1 MKYMGSKRAMLTNGL
16 GELIS
21 HTITGRDRFV
31 DLFAGSGSVS
41 KFVASNSRLP
51 VLATDLQAY
60 AAILSG
66 AVLHRTTVINT
77 EEVWV
82 LWYDR
87 ANSYL
92 QQEPHLLE
100 LADALELHY
109 PSALDTHAYS
119 EIITTIRD
127 ICFLL
132 PSSFPLS
139 RAYGGHY
146 FGLRQAI
153 WLDALR
159 ATVPDG
165 SFRELAI
172 AALIETASEC
182 SASPGHTAQPFAP
195 TSSGMPHLINAW
207 ERCVAT
213 RAQNCFAAIA
223 KQHAQVLGSAFT
235 CDAVKATEIL
245 NEKDLV
251 FVDPPYS
258 EVQYSRFYHVLEGVA
273 IGQVEDVSGVGR
285 YPSLLLRPQSNFSR
299 KAPARNEFDRL
310 MIGIAAAGA
319 EAIVTFPEASAS
331 NGLSGALVEDISD
344 QYFQVARRAVKST
357 FSTLGGTGKT
367 RNARQGTTELILH
380 LLPRGC

>member
-21 HTITGRDRFV
+21 HTINGRDRFV

-41 KFVASNSRLP
+41 KFVACNSMVP
-51 VLATDLQAY
+51 VLATDLQTY
-60 AAILSG
+60 AAILTG
-66 AVLHRTTVINT
+66 AVLHRTGAINT
-77 EEVWV
+77 QDEWAN
-82 LWYDR
+82 WYGR
-87 ANSYL
+87 ATSYL
-92 QQEPHLLE
+92 QKEPHLLE

-109 PSALDTHAYS
+109 PSNLETQAYS
-119 EIITTIRD
+119 EIISTIRD
-127 ICFLL
+127 ICCSL
-132 PSSFPLS
+132 PCSFPIS

-146 FGLRQAI
+146 FGLHQAI

-159 ATVPDG
+159 ATVPHG
-165 SFRELAI
+165 AFREVAI

-182 SASPGHTAQPFAP
+182 SASPGHTAQPFSP
-195 TSSGMPHLINAW
+195 TSSGMPHLIHAW
-207 ERCVAT
+207 GRSVT
-213 RAQNCFAAIA
+213 MRAQSCFAAIA

-235 CDAVKATEIL
+235 CDAVKATEKL
-245 NEKDLV
+245 NERDLV

-258 EVQYSRFYHVLEGVA
+258 EVQYSRFYHVLEGIA
-273 IGQVEDVSGVGR
+273 LGLVEDVSGVGR

-299 KAPARNEFDRL
+299 RAPARNEFDRL

-319 EAIVTFPEASAS
+319 EAIVTFPEANAS
-331 NGLSGALVEDISD
+331 NGLSGALVEDISN
-344 QYFQVARRAVKST
+344 QYFRVARRSVKST